1 MPELTIHFTPEQAEI
16 LRRDLFRELAGMTES
31 FAGAVDDCL
40 GKDVI
45 GETCSHALDGREIV
59 NRQAGRL
66 DQVGWVYGEEP
77 PGDTLTGDE
86 DWLRAFVE
94 DSLSIAIDRTCGE
107 PSVRGAVPG
116 RRLLQGPHERARL
129 AAGSAGGVGGRG
141 RGGSAMTSLE
151 TIREDYKQWEGD
163 TERLPNTDQRDVAI
177 SGEDAELCQQA
188 ALLLAAMWPLLEILG
203 MADGLGGAEQQ
214 RVLPL
219 GRLVAIADRYGAAS

>member
-45 GETCSHALDGREIV
+45 GETCRHALDGREIV

-66 DQVGWVYGEEP
+66 DQVGWVYGEKP

-94 DSLSIAIDRTCGE
+94 DSLSIAIDRLSE
-107 PSVRGAVPG
+107 SHQFEKQ
-116 RRLLQGPHERARL
+116 LQ
-129 AAGSAGGVGGRG
+129 VV
-141 RGGSAMTSLE
+141 
-151 TIREDYKQWEGD
+151 DFYK
-163 TERLPNTDQRDVAI
+163 DVMKEQ
-177 SGEDAELCQQA
+177 G
-188 ALLLAAMWPLLEILG
+188 WPL
-203 MADGLGGAEQQ
+203 DQPAEE
-214 RVLPL
+214 RDSE
-219 GRLVAIADRYGAAS
+219 LVR